1 MDGMRKL
8 KYCRSE
14 NVQCSDGGRAEIVSL
29 NTTGQGKL
37 WLHSVEMISRGS
49 RCAMGWSGGF
59 LNDDDKVANS
69 N

>member
-14 NVQCSDGGRAEIVSL
+14 NVQCSSGRAEIVSF
-29 NTTGQGKL
+29 TGQGKL
-37 WLHSVEMISRGS
+37 WLHNVGDQDVQWDE
-49 RCAMGWSGGF
+49 SGGF